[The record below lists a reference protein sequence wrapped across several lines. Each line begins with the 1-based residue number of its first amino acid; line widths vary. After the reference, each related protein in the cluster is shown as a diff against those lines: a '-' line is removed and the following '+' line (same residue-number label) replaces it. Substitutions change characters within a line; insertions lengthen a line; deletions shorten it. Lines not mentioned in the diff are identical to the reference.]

1 MKLSISTTRQENIL
15 GYIYLAFSQILLA
28 DLIAIAAYWLGYPLS
43 LVTLNIIY
51 FLVNFVSI
59 VAIFHRFLGSSLQA
73 AWKKIPKCLISVLI
87 GFGVYYWGT
96 ILLGFLI
103 TRIDP
108 NFANVNDQAVTGMVQ
123 ENPIIMG
130 LCTVCF
136 VPVVEET
143 LYRGLIFQQLQRK
156 HRIWA
161 YIVSAVVFSSIH
173 VVGFIGSAGWLT
185 LLLCFMQYLPA
196 GIALALAY
204 ERADTIVAPI
214 LIHMIINQIGMST
227 MR

>member
-1 MKLSISTTRQENIL
+1 MKLSIATTHQENIL
-15 GYIYLAFSQILLA
+15 GYIYLAFSQILLSS
-28 DLIAIAAYWLGYPLS
+28 LIAIVAYLWGYPLS
-43 LVTLNIIY
+43 LATLNIIY

-59 VAIFHRFLGSSLQA
+59 VAIFHRFLGRSLQA
-73 AWKKIPKCLISVLI
+73 AWKNIPKCLISVLI

-96 ILLGFLI
+96 ILVGLLI

-123 ENPIIMG
+123 ENPVIMG

-156 HRIWA
+156 HRILA
-161 YIVSAVVFSSIH
+161 YIVSTIVFSAIH
-173 VVGFIGSAGWLT
+173 VVGFIGSEGLLT

-196 GIALALAY
+196 GIALAWAY

-214 LIHMIINQIGMST
+214 LIHMIINQIGMSA

>member
-1 MKLSISTTRQENIL
+1 MKLSIATTRQENIL
-15 GYIYLAFSQILLA
+15 GYIYLAFSQILLSS
-28 DLIAIAAYWLGYPLS
+28 LIAIVAYLWGYPLS
-43 LVTLNIIY
+43 ITTLNIIY
-51 FLVNFVSI
+51 FLVNFVSV
-59 VAIFHRFLGSSLQA
+59 VAIFHRFLGRSLQA
-73 AWKKIPKCLISVLI
+73 AWKNIPKCLINVLI
-87 GFGVYYWGT
+87 GFGIYYWGT

-123 ENPIIMG
+123 ENPLMMSI
-130 LCTVCF
+130 CTVIL

-156 HRIWA
+156 HRILA

-173 VVGFIGSAGWLT
+173 VVGFIGSVDWLT

-196 GIALALAY
+196 GIALAWAY

-214 LIHMIINQIGMST
+214 LIHMIVNQIGMST

>member
-1 MKLSISTTRQENIL
+1 MKLSIATTRQENIL
-15 GYIYLAFSQILLA
+15 GYIYLAFSQILLSS
-28 DLIAIAAYWLGYPLS
+28 LIAIVAYWLGYPLS
-43 LVTLNIIY
+43 LVSLNIIY
-51 FLVNFVSI
+51 FLVNFVSV
-59 VAIFHRFLGSSLQA
+59 VAIFHRFLGRSLQA
-73 AWKKIPKCLISVLI
+73 AWKNIPKCLINVLI
-87 GFGVYYWGT
+87 GFGIYYWGT

-123 ENPIIMG
+123 ENPLMMSI
-130 LCTVCF
+130 CTVIL

-156 HRIWA
+156 HRILA
-161 YIVSAVVFSSIH
+161 YIVSTVVFSSIH

-214 LIHMIINQIGMST
+214 LIHMIINQIGMSA

>member
-1 MKLSISTTRQENIL
+1 MKLSIATTRQENIL

-73 AWKKIPKCLISVLI
+73 AWKNIPKCLISVLI

-103 TRIDP
+103 TWISP

-123 ENPIIMG
+123 ENPVIMG
-130 LCTVCF
+130 LCTVCL

-143 LYRGLIFQQLQRK
+143 LYRGLIFQQLQRN
-156 HRIWA
+156 HRALA
-161 YIVSAVVFSSIH
+161 YIVSVAVFSAIH
-173 VVGFIGSAGWLT
+173 VAGFIGSVNWLT
-185 LLLCFMQYLPA
+185 LLLCFAQYLPA

>member
-1 MKLSISTTRQENIL
+1 MKLSIATTRQENIL

-51 FLVNFVSI
+51 FLVNFVSV
-59 VAIFHRFLGSSLQA
+59 VAIFHRFLGRSLQS
-73 AWKKIPKCLISVLI
+73 AWKNIPKCLINVLI

-96 ILLGFLI
+96 ILVGLLI
-103 TRIDP
+103 TWINP

-123 ENPIIMG
+123 ENPVIMG
-130 LCTVCF
+130 LCTVCL

-143 LYRGLIFQQLQRK
+143 LYRGLVFQQLQRK
-156 HRIWA
+156 HRILA

-214 LIHMIINQIGMST
+214 LIHMIINQIGMSA

>member
-1 MKLSISTTRQENIL
+1 MKLSIATTRQENIL
-15 GYIYLAFSQILLA
+15 GYIYLAFSQILLSS
-28 DLIAIAAYWLGYPLS
+28 LIAIVAYLWGYPLS
-43 LVTLNIIY
+43 ITTLNIIY
-51 FLVNFVSI
+51 FLMNFVSV
-59 VAIFHRFLGSSLQA
+59 VAIFHRFLGRSLQA
-73 AWKKIPKCLISVLI
+73 AWKNIPKCLINVLI
-87 GFGVYYWGT
+87 GFGIYYWGT

-108 NFANVNDQAVTGMVQ
+108 SFANVNDQAVTGMVQ
-123 ENPIIMG
+123 ENPLMMSI
-130 LCTVCF
+130 CTVIL

-156 HRIWA
+156 HRALA
-161 YIVSAVVFSSIH
+161 YIVSVAVFSAIH
-173 VVGFIGSAGWLT
+173 VAGFIGSVNWLT
-185 LLLCFMQYLPA
+185 LLLCFAQYLPA
-196 GIALALAY
+196 GIALAWAY

>member
-1 MKLSISTTRQENIL
+1 MKLSIATTRQENIL
-15 GYIYLAFSQILLA
+15 GYIYLAFSQILLSS
-28 DLIAIAAYWLGYPLS
+28 LIAIVAYLWGYPLS
-43 LVTLNIIY
+43 ITTLNIIY
-51 FLVNFVSI
+51 FLVNFVSV
-59 VAIFHRFLGSSLQA
+59 VAIFHRFLGHSLQA
-73 AWKKIPKCLISVLI
+73 AWKNIPKCLINVLI
-87 GFGVYYWGT
+87 GFGIYYWGT

-123 ENPIIMG
+123 ENPLMMSI
-130 LCTVCF
+130 CTVIL

-143 LYRGLIFQQLQRK
+143 LYRGLIFQQLQQK
-156 HRIWA
+156 HRALA
-161 YIVSAVVFSSIH
+161 YIVSVAVFSAIH
-173 VVGFIGSAGWLT
+173 VAGFIGSVNWLT
-185 LLLCFMQYLPA
+185 LLLCFVQYLPA
-196 GIALALAY
+196 GIALAWAY

>member
-1 MKLSISTTRQENIL
+1 MKLSIATTRQENIL
-15 GYIYLAFSQILLA
+15 GYIYLAFSQILLSS
-28 DLIAIAAYWLGYPLS
+28 LIAIVAYWLGYPLS
-43 LVTLNIIY
+43 LVSLNIIY
-51 FLVNFVSI
+51 FLVNFVSV
-59 VAIFHRFLGSSLQA
+59 VAIFHRFLGRSLQA
-73 AWKKIPKCLISVLI
+73 AWKNIPKCLINVLI
-87 GFGVYYWGT
+87 GFGIYYWGT

-130 LCTVCF
+130 LCTVCL

-156 HRIWA
+156 HRILA
-161 YIVSAVVFSSIH
+161 YIVSTAVFSSIH

-214 LIHMIINQIGMST
+214 LIHMIINQIGMSA

>member
-1 MKLSISTTRQENIL
+1 MKLSIATTRQENIL
-15 GYIYLAFSQILLA
+15 GYIYLAFSQILLSS
-28 DLIAIAAYWLGYPLS
+28 LIAIVAYWLGYPLS
-43 LVTLNIIY
+43 RVSLNIIY
-51 FLVNFVSI
+51 FLVNFVSV
-59 VAIFHRFLGSSLQA
+59 VAIFHRFLGRSLQA
-73 AWKKIPKCLISVLI
+73 AWKNIPKCLINVLI
-87 GFGVYYWGT
+87 GFGIYYWGT

-130 LCTVCF
+130 LCTVCL

-156 HRIWA
+156 HRTLA
-161 YIVSAVVFSSIH
+161 YIVSVAVFSAIH
-173 VVGFIGSAGWLT
+173 VAGFIGSVNWLT
-185 LLLCFMQYLPA
+185 LLLCFAQYLPA

-214 LIHMIINQIGMST
+214 LIHMIINQIGMSA

>member
-1 MKLSISTTRQENIL
+1 MKLSIATTRQENIL

-43 LVTLNIIY
+43 LVSLNIIY

-73 AWKKIPKCLISVLI
+73 AWKNIPKCLISVLI

-103 TRIDP
+103 TWISP

-123 ENPIIMG
+123 ENPVIMG
-130 LCTVCF
+130 LCTVCL

-156 HRIWA
+156 HRALA
-161 YIVSAVVFSSIH
+161 YIVSVAVFSAIH
-173 VVGFIGSAGWLT
+173 VAGFIGSVNWLT
-185 LLLCFMQYLPA
+185 LLLCFVQYLPA
-196 GIALALAY
+196 GIALAWAY

-214 LIHMIINQIGMST
+214 LIHMIVNQIGMSA

>member
-1 MKLSISTTRQENIL
+1 MKLSIATTRQENIL
-15 GYIYLAFSQILLA
+15 GYIYLAFSQILLSS
-28 DLIAIAAYWLGYPLS
+28 LIAIVAYLWGYPLS
-43 LVTLNIIY
+43 ITTLNIIY
-51 FLVNFVSI
+51 FLVNFVSV
-59 VAIFHRFLGSSLQA
+59 VAIFHRFLGRSLQA
-73 AWKKIPKCLISVLI
+73 AWKNIPKCLINVLI
-87 GFGVYYWGT
+87 GFGIYYWGT

-130 LCTVCF
+130 LCTVCL

-156 HRIWA
+156 HRALA
-161 YIVSAVVFSSIH
+161 YIVSVAVFSAIH
-173 VVGFIGSAGWLT
+173 VAGFIGSVNWLT
-185 LLLCFMQYLPA
+185 LLLCFAQYLPA
-196 GIALALAY
+196 GIALAWAY

-214 LIHMIINQIGMST
+214 LIHMIINQIGMSA